1 MRHFYVFCISDSK
14 KHMGGEKEMLKTW
27 KEKFIGDRAF
37 YKMVLL
43 IAVPIMIQNGITNFV
58 NLLDNIMVGQIG
70 TEQMSGVAIVN
81 QLIFVYNLCIFGGLS
96 GAGIFTAQYFGQKD
110 EEGIRNTFRFKIWMA
125 VLITIIAIIIFVM
138 GGSNLISLY
147 LNDGSTGDL
156 AATLEYGKLYLMIM
170 LTGLPGFMLVQIY
183 SSTLRE
189 CGETVVP
196 MKAGIAAVLTNLIGN
211 YLLIYGKFGFP
222 ELGVAGAAIATSLS
236 RYVEAAIVVGWTHLN
251 KEKNPYVVGL
261 YRTLMLPSSL
271 VKAIIVKGTPL
282 LLNETFWSMGMAALT
297 QCYSVR
303 GLHVVAAFN
312 ISSTIGNLFNVS
324 FIAMGSAVAIIMGQM
339 LGAGKL
345 KEARDTNNKLIM
357 FTILLCI
364 GVALCM
370 VLFAPFFP
378 KLYNTE
384 EETRK
389 LATGLIML
397 QSLFM
402 PQQGFLNAAYFTLR
416 SGGKTIITFFFDSVF
431 ICLVSVPLAFAL
443 SRFTTLPILLIFA
456 LVQMGDWIKCVIG
469 FILIKNGSW
478 IQNIIDK

>member
-1 MRHFYVFCISDSK
+1 
-14 KHMGGEKEMLKTW
+14 MGGEKEMLKTW

-236 RYVEAAIVVGWTHLN
+236 RYVEAAIVVGWTHFN

-431 ICLVSVPLAFAL
+431 ICLVSVPLAYVL

>member
-1 MRHFYVFCISDSK
+1 MD
-14 KHMGGEKEMLKTW
+14 GEKEMLKTW

-125 VLITIIAIIIFVM
+125 VLITIIAIIIFVT

-156 AATLEYGKLYLMIM
+156 AATLKYGKLYLMIM

-196 MKAGIAAVLTNLIGN
+196 MKAGIAAVFTNLIGN

-236 RYVEAAIVVGWTHLN
+236 RYVEAVIVVGWTHLN

>member
-1 MRHFYVFCISDSK
+1 
-14 KHMGGEKEMLKTW
+14 MLRNTI
-27 KEKFIGDRAF
+27 ELI
-37 YKMVLL
+37 YLVLL
-43 IAVPIMIQNGITNFV
+43 
-58 NLLDNIMVGQIG
+58 
-70 TEQMSGVAIVN
+70 
-81 QLIFVYNLCIFGGLS
+81 
-96 GAGIFTAQYFGQKD
+96 KD
-110 EEGIRNTFRFKIWMA
+110 
-125 VLITIIAIIIFVM
+125 
-138 GGSNLISLY
+138 
-147 LNDGSTGDL
+147 
-156 AATLEYGKLYLMIM
+156 
-170 LTGLPGFMLVQIY
+170 
-183 SSTLRE
+183 
-189 CGETVVP
+189 
-196 MKAGIAAVLTNLIGN
+196 
-211 YLLIYGKFGFP
+211 
-222 ELGVAGAAIATSLS
+222 
-236 RYVEAAIVVGWTHLN
+236 LN

>member
-1 MRHFYVFCISDSK
+1 
-14 KHMGGEKEMLKTW
+14 MLKTW

-170 LTGLPGFMLVQIY
+170 LIGLPGFMLVQIY

-236 RYVEAAIVVGWTHLN
+236 RYVEAVIVVGWTHYN

>member
-1 MRHFYVFCISDSK
+1 
-14 KHMGGEKEMLKTW
+14 MGGEIEMLKTW

-170 LTGLPGFMLVQIY
+170 LIGLPGFMFVQIY

-236 RYVEAAIVVGWTHLN
+236 RYVEAVIVVGWTHYN

>member
-1 MRHFYVFCISDSK
+1 
-14 KHMGGEKEMLKTW
+14 MLKTW

>member
-1 MRHFYVFCISDSK
+1 
-14 KHMGGEKEMLKTW
+14 MGGEKEMLKTW

-236 RYVEAAIVVGWTHLN
+236 RYVEAVIVVGWTHLN

>member
-1 MRHFYVFCISDSK
+1 MRVFLLPSI
-14 KHMGGEKEMLKTW
+14 L
-27 KEKFIGDRAF
+27 DRR
-37 YKMVLL
+37 M
-43 IAVPIMIQNGITNFV
+43 
-58 NLLDNIMVGQIG
+58 
-70 TEQMSGVAIVN
+70 
-81 QLIFVYNLCIFGGLS
+81 
-96 GAGIFTAQYFGQKD
+96 KD

-170 LTGLPGFMLVQIY
+170 LIGLPGFMLVQIY

-236 RYVEAAIVVGWTHLN
+236 RYVEAVIVVGWTHYN